1 MKQDEISHQSRD
13 RAFKALDLRESG
25 KTFREIAEYL
35 GVSNCYACDL
45 VAKGRRFRDRLK
57 ERGAEPKKNE
67 TAPEE
72 RYGFSQI
79 QIEFFTRWNPE
90 AVKGIGLKRL
100 STFSVRIMNC
110 ILNSDLKSDDEII
123 QAIKDKSIWKIRNL
137 GKRSIERLMEIYGI
151 PIETKERNFIRRI
164 EGE

>member
-1 MKQDEISHQSRD
+1 M
-13 RAFKALDLRESG
+13 RESG

-35 GVSNCYACDL
+35 GVSNCYAYDL

-57 ERGAEPKKNE
+57 ERGTELKKNE

-72 RYGFSQI
+72 RYGLSQTEI
-79 QIEFFTRWNPE
+79 DYLTRWNPE

-100 STFSVRIMNC
+100 SSFSVRIMNC

-123 QAIKDKSIWKIRNL
+123 QAIKDKSIWKKRNL
-137 GKRSIERLMEIYGI
+137 GKRSIEKLMEIYGI
-151 PIETKERNFIRRI
+151 PIETKDSNFIRRI